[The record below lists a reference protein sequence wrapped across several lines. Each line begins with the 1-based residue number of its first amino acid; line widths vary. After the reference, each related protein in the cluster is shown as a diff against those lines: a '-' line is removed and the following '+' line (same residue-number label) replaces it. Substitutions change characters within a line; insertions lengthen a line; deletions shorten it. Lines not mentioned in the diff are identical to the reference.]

1 MKIFKRKPK
10 QTRQINDKTMLHLSL
25 FIKES
30 GLGILSE
37 KEKEKE
43 LLNDK
48 NLSKNFVSKYKNFSR
63 EMKGLS

>member
-10 QTRQINDKTMLHLSL
+10 QTKQINNKTMLHLSM

-37 KEKEKE
+37 KGKTK
-43 LLNDK
+43 
-48 NLSKNFVSKYKNFSR
+48 
-63 EMKGLS
+63 